1 MFLTTMS
8 FVRLS
13 PSSTS
18 SLPLPLPGSKSSLG
32 GFPKVRANSDVQAGV
47 GDGHVATLDVQPV
60 ERDTTLG
67 HLTRQ
72 QSNLL
77 LYFLKVLG
85 NLDRKAKR
93 VYALLAKKS
102 YIVRTKFSIF
112 IGPESDHWLCLSL
125 THSLTD

>member
-13 PSSTS
+13 PSSSS

-77 LYFLKVLG
+77 LYFLKLLG
-85 NLDRKAKR
+85 Y
-93 VYALLAKKS
+93 VYTFLTKNPISYEQSLAFL
-102 YIVRTKFSIF
+102 YFF
-112 IGPESDHWLCLSL
+112 C
-125 THSLTD
+125 